1 MAGRSYAYSR
11 TSTSSQ
17 DWAIQ
22 LDALTKAGVDDRDIF
37 REKASGVK
45 RDRTELRR
53 ALDLLRAEDRLYVYA
68 LDRLARSQL
77 HLLQIVEEIEAKGAK
92 LVSLRESIDTSSPV
106 GRFFLGV
113 LGSLAGMERE
123 LILERTKAGVA
134 LARQRQVRFGRPPKL
149 TPSLVRQIMLAPED
163 SDTTVPET
171 CRVLGIGKSTY
182 YAALRA
188 GRREAIE
195 MDGKGAR
202 ETARESG
209 AGITVER
216 SRTVETNRPET
227 VVV

>member
-149 TPSLVRQIMLAPED
+149 TPSLVRQIMLAHED

-188 GRREAIE
+188 GRREAI
-195 MDGKGAR
+195 DRGGKGVR
-202 ETARESG
+202 ETVRETG
-209 AGITVER
+209 AETATAPMTV
-216 SRTVETNRPET
+216 TANRPET

>member
-11 TSTSSQ
+11 CSTSNQ

-22 LDALTKAGVDDRDIF
+22 LDALVKAGVDDRDIY

-53 ALDLLRAEDRLYVYA
+53 VLDLLRADDRLYIYA

-113 LGSLAGMERE
+113 LGSLASMERE
-123 LILERTKAGVA
+123 LIMERTKAGVA

-149 TPSLVRQIMLAPED
+149 TASLIRQVMLAHDDPA
-163 SDTTVPET
+163 TTVPET
-171 CRVLGIGKSTY
+171 CRVLAISKSSY

-188 GRREAIE
+188 GQREMLKEA
-195 MDGKGAR
+195 DA
-202 ETARESG
+202 A
-209 AGITVER
+209 
-216 SRTVETNRPET
+216 
-227 VVV
+227 

>member
-22 LDALTKAGVDDRDIF
+22 LDALVKAGVDDRDIDL
-37 REKASGVK
+37 EKASGVK

-53 ALDLLRAEDRLYVYA
+53 VLDLLRPDDRLYIYA

-113 LGSLAGMERE
+113 LGSLASMERE
-123 LILERTKAGVA
+123 LILERTKAGIA

-149 TPSLVRQIMLAPED
+149 TSAMIRQVMLAHDDPN
-163 SDTTVPET
+163 TTVPET
-171 CRVLGIGKSTY
+171 CRVLGISKSSY

-188 GRREAIE
+188 GQREALKE
-195 MDGKGAR
+195 PDA
-202 ETARESG
+202 A
-209 AGITVER
+209 
-216 SRTVETNRPET
+216 
-227 VVV
+227 

>member
-1 MAGRSYAYSR
+1 MRRRESKAFDVQKVCARTEENCTGVSGRMERSYGYSR
-11 TSTSSQ
+11 CSTSSQ

-22 LDALTKAGVDDRDIF
+22 VEALTKIGVDDRDIF

-53 ALDLLRAEDRLYVYA
+53 VLDLLRPEDRLYIYA

-113 LGSLAGMERE
+113 LGSLASMERE
-123 LILERTKAGVA
+123 LILSRTKAGA
-134 LARQRQVRFGRPPKL
+134 DLARQRGVRFGRPPKI
-149 TPSLVRQIMLAPED
+149 TPATIRQVMLAHDDPA
-163 SDTTVPET
+163 TTVPET
-171 CRVLGIGKSTY
+171 CRVLGLSKSSY

-188 GRREAIE
+188 GQRRMIEEAE
-195 MDGKGAR
+195 A
-202 ETARESG
+202 A
-209 AGITVER
+209 
-216 SRTVETNRPET
+216 
-227 VVV
+227 